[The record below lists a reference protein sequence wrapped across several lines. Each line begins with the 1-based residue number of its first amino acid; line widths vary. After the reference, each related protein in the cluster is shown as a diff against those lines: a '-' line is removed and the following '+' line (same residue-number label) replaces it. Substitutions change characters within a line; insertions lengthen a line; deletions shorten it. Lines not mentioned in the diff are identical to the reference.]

1 MSSAKRFNSSEPT
14 VPDIET
20 VYTTVESQADRTD
33 WLTVVSNLRQ
43 INRQLVEK
51 IARLEQA
58 LASCTQKLHN
68 HQAES
73 HTHEITILQQQD
85 ELKITHDRVEVLFQQ
100 LENSHQIAQR
110 QQTLIETLSQQLEI
124 SQAVMPQLE
133 AENEELSQQLQ
144 QQSQKLIK
152 TERVAIE
159 LHRRLKLQITAASQ
173 PSLPAAPTNPKPAS
187 TIMAPALANVETNT
201 AIAED
206 VPIDNIDDSIALS
219 LEPNPYSVPNPYN
232 PPDVVE
238 QIATTPDLSIPATT
252 ILNPPNEERLEQEN
266 TSAVEDDPATLS
278 QLINFAQDEIPS
290 WTPSA
295 NSFTQKA
302 ISQTEL
308 SPQINWQELAA
319 NRHEN
324 NDTTT
329 NTPSSNWPAP
339 TIDLDRPIAKKDHI
353 DLPKF
358 PKKSEED

>member
-1 MSSAKRFNSSEPT
+1 MSSAERFNPSQPKA

-20 VYTTVESQADRTD
+20 VYTTVESEADRTD

-58 LASCTQKLHN
+58 LASSTQKLHN
-68 HQAES
+68 HKEENQ
-73 HTHEITILQQQD
+73 THEITILQQQD

-124 SQAVMPQLE
+124 SQAVIPQLE
-133 AENEELSQQLQ
+133 AEHEELSHQFQ

-173 PSLPAAPTNPKPAS
+173 ASLPAAPTNPEPVP
-187 TIMAPALANVETNT
+187 TIMAPALANVETTT
-201 AIAED
+201 AIVED
-206 VPIDNIDDSIALS
+206 LPIDNIDDSSALS

-232 PPDVVE
+232 PHYVVE
-238 QIATTPDLSIPATT
+238 KIATTPNLSTPEVAIP
-252 ILNPPNEERLEQEN
+252 NPAGERLYQEN
-266 TSAVEDDPATLS
+266 ILAVEGDPATLS
-278 QLINFAQDEIPS
+278 QLTDFAHDEIPS

-302 ISQTEL
+302 ILSQSE
-308 SPQINWQELAA
+308 SFPQPNWPEPTA
-319 NRHEN
+319 NN

-329 NTPSSNWPAP
+329 TTPSANWPAP
-339 TIDLDRPIAKKDHI
+339 TIEIDRPIAKKDNI

-358 PKKSEED
+358 PKKSED

>member
-1 MSSAKRFNSSEPT
+1 MSSAKRSNSSEPT

-68 HQAES
+68 HQEES

-124 SQAVMPQLE
+124 SQAVIPQLE

-173 PSLPAAPTNPKPAS
+173 PSLPAAPTNPEPAS

-238 QIATTPDLSIPATT
+238 KIATTTIP
-252 ILNPPNEERLEQEN
+252 NPSTEERLEQEN
-266 TSAVEDDPATLS
+266 TSTVEDDPATLS
-278 QLINFAQDEIPS
+278 QLIDFAQDEIPS

-308 SPQINWQELAA
+308 SPHINWQEPAA
-319 NRHEN
+319 DRHEN
-324 NDTTT
+324 SDTNP

-339 TIDLDRPIAKKDHI
+339 TIDLDRPIAKKDNI

-358 PKKSEED
+358 PKKSED